1 MDVSQSD
8 IVLKNITSQA
18 KAVDIAAINLCC
30 SKAGRFPPCD
40 RARGGLYYPGNT
52 AAIPIVL
59 DYCPWSQ
66 ITNMNTAAV
75 QTQLMLVN
83 PRIFLGTGAPCM
95 MPNGMHLSLVSADS
109 WSISSH

>member
-30 SKAGRFPPCD
+30 SETGRFPPCD

-52 AAIPIVL
+52 AA
-59 DYCPWSQ
+59 
-66 ITNMNTAAV
+66 M
-75 QTQLMLVN
+75 QTVLMLVN
-83 PRIFLGTGAPCM
+83 PRMLLLQTL
-95 MPNGMHLSLVSADS
+95 HL
-109 WSISSH
+109 